1 MENINDVQQPLIYTQ
16 SIPQSI
22 PQIISQTTQVNS
34 SNYSFISKIFTN
46 KYILLIIF
54 IIIGGIIYYFKKIRK
69 KQLSPTPTITNK
81 KEEYVI
87 SDLNGNVIKVS
98 GEYVGEYKK
107 PVSIKNSIPQ
117 KELDISSDENNNTK
131 QFDLTNSE
139 MKEIASKLKS

>member
-1 MENINDVQQPLIYTQ
+1 MENINDVQQPQIYTQ
-16 SIPQSI
+16 SIPQSL
-22 PQIISQTTQVNS
+22 PQIIPQTTQVNS

-69 KQLSPTPTITNK
+69 KQLSPPPSIINK
-81 KEEYVI
+81 QEYVI

-107 PVSIKNSIPQ
+107 PVSIKNNIPQ